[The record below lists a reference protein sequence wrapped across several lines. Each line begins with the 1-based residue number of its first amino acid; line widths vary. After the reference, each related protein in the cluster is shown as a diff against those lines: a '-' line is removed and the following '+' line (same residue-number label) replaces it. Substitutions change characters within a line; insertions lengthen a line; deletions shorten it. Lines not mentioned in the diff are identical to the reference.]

1 MSICYSFILLLKI
14 GPKFVLDLK
23 YGTYKENKESNKK
36 TRRTP
41 KDRKPNCDTPIPG
54 CPLTTRQPAENLYVS
69 YHETHT

>member
-23 YGTYKENKESNKK
+23 YGTYKENKESHKR

-41 KDRKPNCDTPIPG
+41 KDRKPNE
-54 CPLTTRQPAENLYVS
+54 LRKEF
-69 YHETHT
+69 